1 MNLESV
7 KEHEEALRKQ
17 VRELDDAQRKQFY
30 HQFNQQMKD
39 PDTYAVLNYLFLA
52 GLHHFYLGK
61 MGRGW
66 TNLMV
71 FAAGILLMV
80 IGLGWIGLA
89 VIALITVIEL
99 KALFQSETIV
109 TDHNNRLMESLL
121 GQFAAKGSE

>member
-1 MNLESV
+1 MDSETV
-7 KEHEEALRKQ
+7 KQHEEALRQQ
-17 VRELDDAQRKQFY
+17 VRQLDEPQRKQFY

-61 MGRGW
+61 MARGW
-66 TNLMV
+66 GNLLI
-71 FAAGILLMV
+71 FGLGLLLMIV
-80 IGLGWIGLA
+80 GLAWIGFA
-89 VIALITVIEL
+89 VILAITIIEL

-121 GQFAAKGSE
+121 TQFRDG

>member
-1 MNLESV
+1 MDAETVSQ
-7 KEHEEALRKQ
+7 HEEALRQQ
-17 VRELDDAQRKQFY
+17 VRQLDEPQRKQFY

-61 MGRGW
+61 MARGW
-66 TNLMV
+66 GNLLI
-71 FAAGILLMV
+71 FGLGLLLM
-80 IGLGWIGLA
+80 IIGLA
-89 VIALITVIEL
+89 WIGVAIIVLISLIEL

-121 GQFAAKGSE
+121 TQFRQH

>member
-1 MNLESV
+1 MDSETV
-7 KEHEEALRKQ
+7 KQHEEALRQQ
-17 VRELDDAQRKQFY
+17 VRQLDEPQRKQFY

-61 MGRGW
+61 MARGW
-66 TNLMV
+66 GNLLI
-71 FAAGILLMV
+71 FGLGLLLMIV
-80 IGLGWIGLA
+80 GLAWIGFTVILA
-89 VIALITVIEL
+89 ITIIEL

-121 GQFAAKGSE
+121 TQFRDG